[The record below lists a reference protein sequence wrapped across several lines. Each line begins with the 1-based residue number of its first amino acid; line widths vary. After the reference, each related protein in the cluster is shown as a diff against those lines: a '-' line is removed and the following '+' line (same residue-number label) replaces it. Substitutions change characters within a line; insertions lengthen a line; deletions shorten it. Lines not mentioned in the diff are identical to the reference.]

1 VYEDIMRVLQSNFV
15 FKGIRTALLT
25 QVAQRMVREE
35 FQDGQVIVQQ
45 GDKAAPGDK
54 MYYIQVRC

>member
-1 VYEDIMRVLQSNFV
+1 MRALQSNFV

-35 FQDGQVIVQQ
+35 FSDGQVIVQQ
-45 GDKAAPGDK
+45 GDQAAPGDK
-54 MYYIQVRC
+54 MYYIQVHNHLS